1 MEKDLI
7 KFYENVDFIN
17 KDIVKYEDEK
27 GNMLLLPTGQL
38 ICSVEYAELTDEELK
53 IGIFEKKVD
62 KNQVLEKGK
71 KITQVDKSTVTKN
84 KKDQGTIID
93 QEVEINK
100 VWFVKSAVGLTK
112 SFNNKEEA
120 LKIANEYNSKILEYI
135 NENNK

>member
-7 KFYENVDFIN
+7 KFYFNINFIN
-17 KDIVKYEDEK
+17 KDIAKYEDKK
-27 GNMLLLPTGQL
+27 GNMMLIPTGQL
-38 ICSVEYAELTDEELK
+38 ICSVEYAELTEEELK

-62 KNQVLEKGK
+62 KNQILEKGK
-71 KITQVDKSTVTKN
+71 KVTQVDKSTVTKN

-93 QEVEINK
+93 EEVEINK

-120 LKIANEYNSKILEYI
+120 LKLANKYNSKILEFVDA
-135 NENNK
+135 NSK